1 MDVTDPLS
9 FAQALMRRR
18 SVTPHDDGAMA
29 LVEDTLKSLGFMTQ
43 RLTFG
48 ASDGRAPIENLYA
61 QFGSGQPH
69 FCFAG
74 HTDVV
79 PVGDAS
85 AWEVDPFA
93 AIVKDGWL
101 IGRGAVDMKGA
112 IAAMIAA
119 TARTLKQGAPSGT
132 LSFLITG
139 DEEGLALDGTTRVID
154 WMVAQGHVP
163 DWCLVGEPTSAVQ
176 LGDMIKIGRRG
187 SVNIEL
193 VFNGVQGHVAYPQRA
208 DNPITRLVRA
218 LERLKRQA
226 LDEGNAWFE
235 PSNLEITDLTVGNP
249 TENLIPAQA
258 RARLNIRFNTR
269 HSAASLVRW
278 VEQEI
283 AQEASDVEMQ
293 VRVSGEAFLTKP
305 GFASDRVHE
314 AIRMVVGKVPE
325 LSTTGGT
332 SDARFI
338 RSVCPVVEFGL
349 VGSTMHKVDER
360 TNVQDLYDLTNIYQY
375 ILQN

>member
-1 MDVTDPLS
+1 
-9 FAQALMRRR
+9 
-18 SVTPHDDGAMA
+18 
-29 LVEDTLKSLGFMTQ
+29 
-43 RLTFG
+43 
-48 ASDGRAPIENLYA
+48 
-61 QFGSGQPH
+61 
-69 FCFAG
+69 
-74 HTDVV
+74 
-79 PVGDAS
+79 
-85 AWEVDPFA
+85 
-93 AIVKDGWL
+93 
-101 IGRGAVDMKGA
+101 
-112 IAAMIAA
+112 
-119 TARTLKQGAPSGT
+119 
-132 LSFLITG
+132 
-139 DEEGLALDGTTRVID
+139 
-154 WMVAQGHVP
+154 
-163 DWCLVGEPTSAVQ
+163 
-176 LGDMIKIGRRG
+176 MIKIGRRG

-193 VFNGVQGHVAYPQRA
+193 IFNGVQGHVAYPQRA

-226 LDEGNAWFE
+226 LDGGNDWFE

-283 AQEASDVEMQ
+283 AEEASDVAMQ

-305 GFASDRVHE
+305 GFASDRVRE
-314 AIRMVVGKVPE
+314 AIRAVVGKVPE